1 MSSSRKQSRSSDEWK
16 AYPAITEEPH
26 ICYCTKRGAP
36 GQSHAYPQKG
46 SNFGMRI
53 LHRFISRMH
62 RPFTG
67 PSFGIRAM
75 SNSACELGTRVRAGI
90 WKEGGFRQMDA
101 ARDQLL
107 VSNLKPCSSAI
118 ATSHCLCYVRAC
130 LKNAFVA
137 DRLFGARNL
146 TDGDFAQ
153 SCRVLLRRHEV
164 ITVDHVPL
172 SASRQDICT

>member
-1 MSSSRKQSRSSDEWK
+1 MSSSRKQSRSSDELK

-26 ICYCTKRGAP
+26 ICYCKKRGAP
-36 GQSHAYPQKG
+36 VRA
-46 SNFGMRI
+46 MRI
-53 LHRFISRMH
+53 RRKEAIPGCVFSTDLSPECIGRSPVLPLASERC
-62 RPFTG
+62 R
-67 PSFGIRAM
+67 SQLVDLR
-75 SNSACELGTRVRAGI
+75 TRVRARV

-118 ATSHCLCYVRAC
+118 APSHCLCYIRAC
-130 LKNAFVA
+130 PRNTFVA
-137 DRLFGARNL
+137 NRLFGARDL

-164 ITVDHVPL
+164 IIDHVPL

>member
-1 MSSSRKQSRSSDEWK
+1 MSSSQKQSRSSDEWK
-16 AYPAITEEPH
+16 AYPAITGEPH
-26 ICYCTKRGAP
+26 LCYCKKRGAP
-36 GQSHAYPQKG
+36 GQSHACPQKG

-75 SNSACELGTRVRAGI
+75 SNSACELGTRVRALI

-107 VSNLKPCSSAI
+107 VSNLKPCSSA
-118 ATSHCLCYVRAC
+118 HCLRYIRAC

-137 DRLFGARNL
+137 DRYCAVKKDTARVMATL
-146 TDGDFAQ
+146 CG
-153 SCRVLLRRHEV
+153 
-164 ITVDHVPL
+164 HVACF
-172 SASRQDICT
+172 SAMRYSQ

>member
-67 PSFGIRAM
+67 LSFGIRAM
-75 SNSACELGTRVRAGI
+75 SKSACRFENTSEGKSLEGRRLSADGCRTR
-90 WKEGGFRQMDA
+90 
-101 ARDQLL
+101 
-107 VSNLKPCSSAI
+107 SAP
-118 ATSHCLCYVRAC
+118 
-130 LKNAFVA
+130 
-137 DRLFGARNL
+137 
-146 TDGDFAQ
+146 
-153 SCRVLLRRHEV
+153 RVQPQALLLRNCY
-164 ITVDHVPL
+164 ISL
-172 SASRQDICT
+172 SLLHSCLPKEFSCSKQAFRCKKSHRWRFCAVMSRASSTP